1 MQLGFLEF
9 EVSDMSRWDSFLT
22 DVLGIVSVGD
32 GRYRLDGYA
41 RRIQRRE
48 GPADDLA
55 TVGWALEEAE
65 LNEALERLAARGH
78 PVQEAAASERG
89 AARRYCFADPAG
101 VPVELVAGM
110 QRADT
115 PFTSPLVSSGFLADD
130 LGLGH
135 VVLTAPDKEA
145 SRSFYQDVLG
155 FRLSDHIVCE
165 YYDFPVDLSF
175 FHINPRHHSLA
186 FGGPQQKRLH
196 HFMLEA
202 RGVDEVGRAYDRTI
216 KAKLSI
222 MQTLGRH
229 PNDRMLS
236 FYAMTPSKFQF
247 EFGWGARTV
256 DDSTWE
262 PTTYDHISEWGH
274 HPPQVVFARPKKDR
288 PKE

>member
-9 EVSDMSRWDSFLT
+9 EVSDMERWDSFMT
-22 DVLGIVSVGD
+22 QVLGLAAVGA

-41 RRIQRRE
+41 WRIQLLE

-65 LNEALERLAARGH
+65 LNEALARLESAGHEIQEASPEARG
-78 PVQEAAASERG
+78 V
-89 AARRYCFADPAG
+89 ARRYCLKDPAG
-101 VPVELVAGM
+101 IPIELVSEM
-110 QRADT
+110 ERADT
-115 PFTSPLVSSGFLADD
+115 PFTSSVVSSGFLADD

-135 VVLTAPDKEA
+135 LVLSSPDKEA
-145 SRSFYQDVLG
+145 SRVFYQDVLG

-165 YYDFPVDLSF
+165 YYGFPVDLSF

-186 FGGPQQKRLH
+186 FGGPQPKRLH
-196 HFMLEA
+196 HFMFEA
-202 RGVDEVGRAYDRTI
+202 KGVDEVGRCYDRTI
-216 KAKLSI
+216 KARLPI

-236 FYAMTPSKFQF
+236 FYAMTPSNFQF

-256 DDSTWE
+256 DENTWE

-274 HPPQVVFARPKKDR
+274 HPPQVVSARPKKDR